1 MAGAFARLTGR
12 IPRTLYAFGA
22 SLILMPLSLANGI
35 LIARTVGPEGK
46 GALDLILATA
56 GLLTMVLAFSL
67 PPGVTYVVAKGK
79 TNIRALTFRLLG
91 VALAQTVTTLL
102 ILVLVANTKYSEKF
116 LPPGVGR
123 WLIPGIALFVLLELL
138 TAHWR
143 AMLVGRQQIMKVNN
157 VEMLGRLLQF
167 LLLFAVA
174 AILASKGSRISVAVL
189 FVLTLIVSGFININL
204 LLKLSPAFNDHSGTA
219 SFREVLQFATPSYL
233 GNLAQF
239 LNYRLDVFIVS
250 IFAGY
255 AAVGRYT
262 LAVGLGQL
270 LWLLSNAAATVLL
283 PKIAAAEHE
292 NSAAHTMRVN
302 RLSLGAS
309 FAGAVVLG
317 VAATLFIPFL
327 YGEDFRGSVDALL
340 WILPGIVA
348 FSIVNVLAAYLGGI
362 GKPHLNLIV
371 AVVSLIA
378 TISLNLLLIPRLNI
392 VGAAIASSVS
402 YTLSAVLTTRYFIR
416 ETKTSLRDL
425 LLLTSS
431 DLKSMFAVARPLLR
445 RARLLGTVS

>member
-56 GLLTMVLAFSL
+56 GLLIMVLAFSL
-67 PPGVTYVVAKGK
+67 PPGVTYVVAKGN
-79 TNIRALTFRLLG
+79 TNVRALAFRLLG
-91 VALAQTVTTLL
+91 IAAAQTVITLL
-102 ILVLVANTKYSEKF
+102 ILVLLANTKYSTKF

-143 AMLVGRQQIMKVNN
+143 AMLVGRQQITKVNN

-167 LLLFAVA
+167 LLLFSVA
-174 AILASKGSRISVAVL
+174 AILASQRSRISVAVL
-189 FVLTLIVSGFININL
+189 FVLTLVVSGFINITL
-204 LLKLSPAFNDHSGTA
+204 LLKLKPALNDDAGTA
-219 SFREVLQFATPSYL
+219 SFREVVRFATPSYL

-255 AAVGRYT
+255 ASVGRYT

-302 RLSLGAS
+302 RLSLAAS
-309 FAGAVVLG
+309 FAGAIVLAVV
-317 VAATLFIPFL
+317 ATQFIPLF
-327 YGEDFRGSVDALL
+327 YGEAFRGSINALL

-348 FSIVNVLAAYLGGI
+348 FSIVNVLAAYLSGI
-362 GKPHLNLIV
+362 GKPRLNLFV
-371 AVVSLIA
+371 ATISLIA
-378 TISLNLLLIPRLNI
+378 TISLDVLLIPRFDI

-402 YTLSAVLTTRYFIR
+402 YTLSAVLTIRYFIR
-416 ETKTSLRDL
+416 ETKTPFRDL

-431 DLKSMFAVARPLLR
+431 DVRSMLDVARPLLR
-445 RARLLGTVS
+445 RTRLLGSIG

>member
-56 GLLTMVLAFSL
+56 GLLIMVLAFSL
-67 PPGVTYVVAKGK
+67 PPGVTYVVAKGN
-79 TNIRALTFRLLG
+79 TNIRALAFRLLG
-91 VALAQTVTTLL
+91 VAAAQTVITLL
-102 ILVLVANTKYSEKF
+102 ILVLVASTKYSPKF

-143 AMLVGRQQIMKVNN
+143 AMLVGRQQITKVNN
-157 VEMLGRLLQF
+157 VEMLGRLIQF
-167 LLLFAVA
+167 LLLFSVA
-174 AILASKGSRISVAVL
+174 AILAFEGSRISVAVL
-189 FVLTLIVSGFININL
+189 FALSLIVSAFINITL
-204 LLKLSPAFNDHSGTA
+204 LLKLKPAFNDDSGTA
-219 SFREVLQFATPSYL
+219 SFREVLRFATPSYL

-255 AAVGRYT
+255 ASVGRYT

-270 LWLLSNAAATVLL
+270 IWLLSNAAATVLL

-317 VAATLFIPFL
+317 VAAILFIPLL
-327 YGEDFRGSVDALL
+327 YGEDFRGSVNALL

-445 RARLLGTVS
+445 RARLLGTR

>member
-1 MAGAFARLTGR
+1 MAGAFARLTDR

-56 GLLTMVLAFSL
+56 GLLIMVLAFSL
-67 PPGVTYVVAKGK
+67 PPAVTYVVAKGN
-79 TNIRALTFRLLG
+79 TNVRALAFRILG
-91 VALAQTVTTLL
+91 VAAAQTIITLL
-102 ILVLVANTKYSEKF
+102 ILVLVANTKYSAKF

-143 AMLVGRQQIMKVNN
+143 AMLVGRQQITKVNN
-157 VEMLGRLLQF
+157 VEMLGRLIQF
-167 LLLFAVA
+167 LLLFSVA
-174 AILASKGSRISVAVL
+174 AILASQNSRISVAVL
-189 FVLTLIVSGFININL
+189 FVLTLIVSGFINITL
-204 LLKLSPAFNDHSGTA
+204 LLKLKPAFKDPTGTA
-219 SFREVLQFATPSYL
+219 SFREVLQFAMPSYL

-250 IFAGY
+250 ILAGY
-255 AAVGRYT
+255 ASVGRYT

-270 LWLLSNAAATVLL
+270 IWLLSNAAATVLL

-317 VAATLFIPFL
+317 VTATQFIPIL
-327 YGEDFRGSVDALL
+327 YGEAFRGSIDALL

-348 FSIVNVLAAYLGGI
+348 FSTVNVLAAYLSGI

-371 AVVSLIA
+371 ATISLIA
-378 TISLNLLLIPRLNI
+378 TISLDLLLIPKFDI
-392 VGAAIASSVS
+392 VGAAIASTVS
-402 YTLSAVLTTRYFIR
+402 YTLSAVLTIRYFIR
-416 ETKTSLRDL
+416 ETKTPLRDL

-431 DLKSMFAVARPLLR
+431 DVRSVFAIATPLLR
-445 RARLLGTVS
+445 RARLLGSIG

>member
-1 MAGAFARLTGR
+1 MAGAFAKLTGR
-12 IPRTLYAFGA
+12 IPRTVYAFGA

-35 LIARTVGPEGK
+35 LIARTVGPSGK

-56 GLLTMVLAFSL
+56 GVLTMVLGFSL
-67 PPGVTYVVAKGK
+67 SPGVTYVVAKG
-79 TNIRALTFRLLG
+79 NVNVRSLAFRLLG
-91 VALAQTVTTLL
+91 VAAAQTVITLV
-102 ILVLVANTKYSEKF
+102 ILVLLANTKHSAKF
-116 LPPGVGR
+116 LPPGIGW
-123 WLIPGIALFVLLELL
+123 WLIPGIALFVLLEIL

-143 AMLVGRQQIMKVNN
+143 AMLVGRQQITKVNN
-157 VEMLGRLLQF
+157 VEMLARVIQF
-167 LLLFAVA
+167 LLLFSVA
-174 AILASKGSRISVAVL
+174 AILASQGGQISVAVL
-189 FVLTLIVSGFININL
+189 FVLALIVSAFINITL
-204 LLKLSPAFNDHSGTA
+204 LVKLKGRSLEDAGTA
-219 SFREVLQFATPSYL
+219 SFREVVSFATPSYL

-255 AAVGRYT
+255 ASVGRYT

-309 FAGAVVLG
+309 FAGAIVLAL
-317 VAATLFIPFL
+317 VATQFIPLF
-327 YGEDFRGSVDALL
+327 YGEDFRGSINALL

-348 FSIVNVLAAYLGGI
+348 FSIVNVLAAYLAGI
-362 GKPHLNLIV
+362 GKPRLNLIV
-371 AVVSLIA
+371 ATISLIA
-378 TISLNLLLIPRLNI
+378 TVSLDVLLIPRFDI
-392 VGAAIASSVS
+392 VGAALASSVS
-402 YTLSAVLTTRYFIR
+402 YTLSAVLTIRYFIG
-416 ETKTSLRDL
+416 ETKTPLREV

-431 DLKSMFAVARPLLR
+431 DVRSIFAVARPLLR
-445 RARLLGTVS
+445 RTRLLGSIG